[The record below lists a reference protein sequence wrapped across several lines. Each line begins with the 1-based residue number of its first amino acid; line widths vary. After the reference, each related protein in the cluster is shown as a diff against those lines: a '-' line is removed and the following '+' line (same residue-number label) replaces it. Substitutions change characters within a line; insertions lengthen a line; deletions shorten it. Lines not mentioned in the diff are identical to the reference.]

1 MVEAVGQDLGGRL
14 RVPGYQPDRV
24 RVRPQ
29 TDVAVDRVDHV
40 LLGILA
46 GDRLDEDAFRQPEA
60 VVVERAD
67 ELLGRQDLAARDAI
81 DVGDD
86 ALDLGDVVLAQPVL
100 EVRLS
105 AIVRHETSRDAS

>member
-1 MVEAVGQDLGGRL
+1 MVEAVGDDLGGRL

-29 TDVAVDRVDHV
+29 PDVAVDRVDHV

-46 GDRLDEDAFRQPEA
+46 GDRLDEDALRQAEA
-60 VVVERAD
+60 VVVERAQ
-67 ELLGRQDLAARDAI
+67 ELLARQDLAARDAV

-86 ALDLGDVVLAQPVL
+86 ALDLGDVVLAQPAL

-105 AIVRHETSRDAS
+105 RFVRHEVT